1 MIAQLVL
8 SIFLGLIPEVLY
20 FTLFITY
27 CKNIKEKRI
36 RLFLFI
42 SLAYVLCMFIQ
53 KYKIFYYVL
62 FIALIYWIMKIV
74 YKEKT
79 QIIDVFVISISL
91 IYITLISYFCFNFL
105 NDDLSNYYL
114 LMFIARVIL
123 YLPFLFKKYFNI
135 IYKKYCKLWN
145 RNAEEI
151 RPIKSITLRN
161 ISLITI
167 NIAIFFMN
175 LYAISVINFI
185 E

>member
-79 QIIDVFVISISL
+79 QIIDVFVISLGLS
-91 IYITLISYFCFNFL
+91 YVCLISFICSRFL
-105 NDDLSNYYL
+105 NDNLNKYH
-114 LMFIARVIL
+114 LMLTINRIIL
-123 YLPFLFKKYFNI
+123 FLPFIFKHKFNKYYK
-135 IYKKYCKLWN
+135 IYCLLWN
-145 RNAEEI
+145 RNDNVK
-151 RPIKSITLRN
+151 RPIKSLTLRN
-161 ISLITI
+161 ISLMLFNSLIFLINLATI
-167 NIAIFFMN
+167 NI
-175 LYAISVINFI
+175 INSL
-185 E
+185 

>member
-79 QIIDVFVISISL
+79 QIIDVFVISLGS
-91 IYITLISYFCFNFL
+91 IYMTILSYLCFCFL
-105 NDDLSNYYL
+105 KEDLSNYYL
-114 LMFIARVIL
+114 LMLLARIFL
-123 YLPFLFKKYFNI
+123 YLPFIFRKYFNF
-135 IYKKYCKLWN
+135 IYRKYYKLWN
-145 RNAEEI
+145 RNDNEK

-175 LYAISVINFI
+175 VYAISVINFI

>member
-62 FIALIYWIMKIV
+62 FLVLIYWIMKIV

-79 QIIDVFVISISL
+79 QIIDVFVISLGSIYLSL
-91 IYITLISYFCFNFL
+91 LSIILYPIVNNSYI
-105 NDDLSNYYL
+105 NYY
-114 LMFIARVIL
+114 IL
-123 YLPFLFKKYFNI
+123 YLINRILLFIPFIFKQKLNKFYLV
-135 IYKKYCKLWN
+135 YCKLWN
-145 RNAEEI
+145 RNDYDK

-161 ISLITI
+161 ISLIVI
-167 NIAIFFMN
+167 NIFIFILNIATLSCVYLFD
-175 LYAISVINFI
+175 
-185 E
+185 

>member
-1 MIAQLVL
+1 MIAQLAL

-79 QIIDVFVISISL
+79 QIIDVFVISLGSLYLTLLSCISL
-91 IYITLISYFCFNFL
+91 TLFNK
-105 NDDLSNYYL
+105 DLSNYY
-114 LMFIARVIL
+114 FIMIISRILL
-123 YLPFLFKKYFNI
+123 YLPFIFHKYFYI
-135 IYKKYCKLWN
+135 LYRKYCKFWN
-145 RNAEEI
+145 RNDNEK

-161 ISLITI
+161 ISLILLNCLIFII
-167 NIAIFFMN
+167 NITTIK
-175 LYAISVINFI
+175 IINF
-185 E
+185 

>member
-8 SIFLGLIPEVLY
+8 SIFLGLVPEVLY

-79 QIIDVFVISISL
+79 QIIDVFVIAISFTYL
-91 IYITLISYFCFNFL
+91 YLLSYILFL
-105 NDDLSNYYL
+105 FVNDNLSNYYL
-114 LMFIARVIL
+114 LYIL
-123 YLPFLFKKYFNI
+123 DRIFLFIPFIFYMNFNRL
-135 IYKKYCKLWN
+135 YKIYCKLWN
-145 RNAEEI
+145 RNDDEK
-151 RPIKSITLRN
+151 RLIKSITLRN
-161 ISLITI
+161 ISLII
-167 NIAIFFMN
+167 MNISIFILNIAIIN
-175 LYAISVINFI
+175 IS
-185 E
+185 